1 MIKKVSKAI
10 SILSILFAAFLG
22 SAQVYAQNRNISGKV
37 VDEGGEPVIGAG
49 VVVVGQRTLGTTT
62 DVDGTYKI
70 SVPAGVS
77 LEFSCIGYD
86 NQVIAV
92 SNQSVINVVME
103 SNNVL
108 EETVVIGYGVQKKS
122 DLTGSVSSVRAS
134 DLQNRS
140 TTDAAAAL
148 QGKVSGVHIMT
159 DAAPGSGATIRVRG

>member
-70 SVPAGVS
+70 SVPAGGS
-77 LEFSCIGYD
+77 L
-86 NQVIAV
+86 
-92 SNQSVINVVME
+92 
-103 SNNVL
+103 
-108 EETVVIGYGVQKKS
+108 
-122 DLTGSVSSVRAS
+122 
-134 DLQNRS
+134 
-140 TTDAAAAL
+140 AL
-148 QGKVSGVHIMT
+148 VT
-159 DAAPGSGATIRVRG
+159 TIR